1 MSDCVKEYLISLY
14 FLLIAGFGQDPF
26 GAGGPF
32 QGMNADDIFKS
43 FFGDRAGGFSSAM
56 GMEDARATQVGSLC
70 KAYCVQINS

>member
-1 MSDCVKEYLISLY
+1 M
-14 FLLIAGFGQDPF
+14 IAGFGQDPF

-70 KAYCVQINS
+70 KA